1 MTVLTAIGR
10 TGAHA
15 GGVTEHS
22 GGEVPERARRRTFT
36 AAYKLAVLA
45 EYEAAEP
52 GQRGQ
57 GAAPGGFVLFAADR
71 VAAGA

>member
-1 MTVLTAIGR
+1 MTVLTTIAR

-15 GGVTEHS
+15 GDVTEHS
-22 GGEVPERARRRTFT
+22 SGEVPERARRRTFT

-52 GQRGQ
+52 GQRG
-57 GAAPGGFVLFAADR
+57 
-71 VAAGA
+71 